1 LASRTTKSWQ
11 AVRRQEPVNERRV
24 ATFRRLME
32 AQERI
37 AAARLRRGASR
48 QAIDMALAASEQAN
62 GEREHD
68 LYVSALEHYVAALGG
83 RLEADQGELR
93 AVFAEEL
100 IRLLPAPGG

>member
-1 LASRTTKSWQ
+1 MSEPTRSWKNVLGDQ
-11 AVRRQEPVNERRV
+11 PVNEARARV
-24 ATFRRLME
+24 YEQLME